1 MASDHRRDDQT
12 ESHRILAAGTVVSH
26 YRIVEKIGSGGM
38 GEVFLADDIGLD
50 RQVALKFLSSILCQ
64 DEEYRSRFKREAQ
77 AAAKLDHPNI
87 VTIHEVGEHE
97 NRPFFA
103 MRHVTGQSLA
113 DIIEQGELTQN
124 EVIDLSTQI
133 CEGLHEAHSAGVL
146 HRDIKPS
153 NIIVDTNGRPILL
166 DFGLAAVKGSEKLT
180 KTGSMFGTTGYMS
193 PEQIKPGQTDE
204 RSDLFSLGVLMYEM
218 TTGKSP
224 FMRDSDQAT
233 MYSILSD
240 DPEPLAKYTRRASD
254 KLQRI
259 ITKLL
264 DKDSS
269 LRYQTAS
276 DVVADLKRLKG
287 SQEPEALSN
296 GTIRVPK
303 YLLIGVTLLA
313 IAAIIAV
320 IKFSGSDSDKTIF
333 SRMMIAV
340 LPFENL
346 GPAENDYF
354 AAGMTEEI
362 RSKLTT
368 LIDLGVTSGKS
379 ASAYTNSDKT
389 LPEIAGELGVDYVL
403 EGSILWDKTAS
414 VDRVRITS
422 QLIRVDED
430 RHIWSESY
438 EKELTEIFVVQ
449 SDIAERIAEALDI
462 AILEPERQALE
473 SRPTDNI
480 EAHDFYLR
488 GLEYDDRHEFE
499 FAEEMFEKAIELDPG
514 YALAYAGLSQVH
526 SYVYWSCKDR
536 TPERIGKARVAA
548 GRALILDPTLAD
560 GHLALGYCY
569 YYAGRDYDL
578 ALEEFSHALAIQPGN
593 SELLSAVAYVKRRQ
607 GEWYETLDLL
617 QQAVTLDPRSI
628 SKSANLVISNA
639 YMRRYDAA
647 LNEIDRILSL
657 YPDFA
662 WGWGTK
668 ALIQGLSM
676 GDTVRARITI
686 EDSYGKID
694 PSDIRY
700 ELWQLD
706 VTVGDWETAFRRE
719 ERQIDHLKTA
729 ADSGSYYSHFGRVY
743 LYSGDRENSRI
754 FYDSARACFEAELL
768 LEHTGEEQAET
779 KMALARTLA
788 GLGRKADAIR
798 LGREATSELPVS
810 TDAYKGSDLMRD
822 LCLVYVWIGEYEQ
835 AMDLVEQ
842 LLAMPSPLSIAEI
855 RLHPRWAPLRSHP
868 EMRTLLDLHRT

>member
-1 MASDHRRDDQT
+1 
-12 ESHRILAAGTVVSH
+12 
-26 YRIVEKIGSGGM
+26 M
-38 GEVFLADDIGLD
+38 GEVYLADDTGLD
-50 RQVALKFLSSILCQ
+50 RQVALKFLSPILCQ
-64 DEEYRSRFKREAQ
+64 DKDFRMRFKREAQ
-77 AAAKLDHPNI
+77 AAARLNHPNI
-87 VTIHEVGEHE
+87 VTIHEVGEYQD
-97 NRPFFA
+97 RPFFA
-103 MRHVTGQSLA
+103 MRHVDGQSLKNL
-113 DIIEQGELTQN
+113 IEQGELDQN
-124 EVIDLSTQI
+124 EVVNLSIQI
-133 CEGLHEAHSAGVL
+133 SEGLREAHSAGVL

-166 DFGLAAVKGSEKLT
+166 DFGLAAIQGSEKLT
-180 KTGSMFGTTGYMS
+180 RTGSRFGTSGYMS
-193 PEQIKPGQTDE
+193 PEQIESGQTDE
-204 RSDLFSLGVLMYEM
+204 RSDLFSLGVLIYEM
-218 TTGKSP
+218 ITGKSP
-224 FMRDSDQAT
+224 FMRDSYDAT
-233 MYSILSD
+233 MHSILTD
-240 DPEPLAKYTRRASD
+240 TPEPLAKYTSGASD
-254 KLQRI
+254 ELQRI
-259 ITKLL
+259 VTKLL
-264 DKDSS
+264 DKDPS

-276 DVVADLKRLKG
+276 DVVTDLKRL
-287 SQEPEALSN
+287 SLAQRPETSTDR
-296 GTIRVPK
+296 TIRMPK
-303 YLLIGVTLLA
+303 YLLIGVVLLA
-313 IAAIIAV
+313 IAVIIAIIE
-320 IKFSGSDSDKTIF
+320 FSGGDSDKMSV
-333 SRMMIAV
+333 SRKMIAV

-346 GPAENDYF
+346 GPADYDYF

-379 ASAYTNSDKT
+379 ANAYKDSDKT
-389 LPEIAGELGVDYVL
+389 LPQIARELGVDYVL
-403 EGSILWDKTAS
+403 EGSILWDETAS
-414 VDRVRITS
+414 IDRVRITS

-438 EKELTEIFVVQ
+438 EQELTQIFIVQ

-462 AILEPERQALE
+462 VLLEPERRVLE

-526 SYVYWSCKDR
+526 SYVYWSGKDR

-548 GRALILDPTLAD
+548 GRALIIDPNLAD

-578 ALEEFSHALAIQPGN
+578 ALEEFTRALTIQPGN

-607 GEWYETLDLL
+607 GEWPETLDLL

-628 SKSANLVISNA
+628 SKSANLVISNT

-676 GDTVRARITI
+676 GDTVRARITL
-686 EDSYGKID
+686 EDSDGKID
-694 PSDIRY
+694 PGDVRY

-706 VTVGDWETAFRRE
+706 VTVGNFEAALHRE
-719 ERQIDHLKTA
+719 ERQIDQLKTA
-729 ADSGSYYSHFGRVY
+729 VDSGSYYSHFGRVY

-754 FYDSARACFEAELL
+754 FYDSARACFESELL
-768 LEHTGEEQAET
+768 LGRTGQEQAEA
-779 KMALARTLA
+779 KMALARALA

-798 LGREATSELPVS
+798 LGREAVNELPVS

-822 LCLVYVWIGEYEQ
+822 LCLVYVWVEEYDQ
-835 AMDLVEQ
+835 AIDLVEQ

-868 EMRTLLDLHRT
+868 RVRALMARYET